1 MPEIISKQRF
11 ESERARFFET
21 FLYLEEKLQN
31 SKNSKNNIS
40 DIDISEELEKWR
52 KLKKNFERMKK
63 CYSAKKVLTIKTLR
77 FFEKYQLS
85 FKEEKRAVI
94 VRCIELLKKL
104 LWHKK
109 LNRMD

>member
-11 ESERARFFET
+11 ESERQRYFET
-21 FLYLEEKLQN
+21 YLYLEEKL
-31 SKNSKNNIS
+31 KNNIS
-40 DIDISEELEKWR
+40 EKNNENALEDMKKWK
-52 KLKKNFERMKK
+52 KLQKNFERMAK

-77 FFEKYQLS
+77 FFEKYQLN
-85 FKEEKRAVI
+85 FKEEQRALI

-109 LNRMD
+109 LNRLD

>member
-11 ESERARFFET
+11 ESERERFYSQYNC
-21 FLYLEEKLQN
+21 LLEKL
-31 SKNSKNNIS
+31 KNSDNKAENI
-40 DIDISEELEKWR
+40 DEVQKWK
-52 KLKKNFERMKK
+52 KLGKNFERMKK
-63 CYSAKKVLTIKTLR
+63 CYSAKKVLTIKTVR

-85 FKEEKRAVI
+85 FKEEQRAVI

>member
-1 MPEIISKQRF
+1 MPVIISQQRF
-11 ESERARFFET
+11 ESERERFFSQYE
-21 FLYLEEKLQN
+21 FLLEKTEDAEEK
-31 SKNSKNNIS
+31 K
-40 DIDISEELEKWR
+40 KWK
-52 KLKKNFERMKK
+52 KLGKNFERMKK

-85 FKEEKRAVI
+85 FKEGQRAII

-109 LNRMD
+109 LNKID

>member
-11 ESERARFFET
+11 ESERERFYSQYNFLLEKLET
-21 FLYLEEKLQN
+21 KQETEEK
-31 SKNSKNNIS
+31 K
-40 DIDISEELEKWR
+40 KWQ
-52 KLKKNFERMKK
+52 KLGKNFERMKK

-85 FKEEKRAVI
+85 FKEEQRAVI

>member
-1 MPEIISKQRF
+1 LPEIISKQRF
-11 ESERARFFET
+11 ESERERFYSQYNFLLEKLET
-21 FLYLEEKLQN
+21 KQETEEK
-31 SKNSKNNIS
+31 K
-40 DIDISEELEKWR
+40 KWQ
-52 KLKKNFERMKK
+52 KLGKNFERMKK

-85 FKEEKRAVI
+85 FKEEQRAVI